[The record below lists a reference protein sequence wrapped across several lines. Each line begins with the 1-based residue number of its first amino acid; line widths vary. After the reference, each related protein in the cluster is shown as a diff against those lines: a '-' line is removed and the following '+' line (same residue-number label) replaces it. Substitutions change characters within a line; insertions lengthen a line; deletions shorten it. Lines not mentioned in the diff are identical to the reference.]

1 MVTLSFSISPK
12 NGSVKLAAFASGM
25 DTRIMAGMNTAGAL
39 LERDMKKKLSG
50 PGRFKGSTAGPISRL
65 GNFPGVVTGK
75 LRQSVGFNVS
85 RQSGGPL
92 LAVGPKAKYAPFLE
106 LGTRFM
112 PGGYPFVMPTWED
125 TGEKAI
131 NEIQKEVMRPL

>member
-12 NGSVKLAAFASGM
+12 NGSVKLATFASGM
-25 DTRIMAGMNTAGAL
+25 DNRIMAGMNTAGAI

-65 GNFPGVVTGK
+65 GNYPGVVTGK
-75 LRQSVGFNVS
+75 LRQSVGFKVTK
-85 RQSGGPL
+85 QSAGPL
-92 LAVGPKAKYAPFLE
+92 LVVGPKANYAPFLE
-106 LGTRFM
+106 LGTKFM

-125 TGEKAI
+125 TREKAVD
-131 NEIQKEVMRPL
+131 EIRKAVMRPL

>member
-1 MVTLSFSISPK
+1 
-12 NGSVKLAAFASGM
+12 
-25 DTRIMAGMNTAGAL
+25 MAGMNTAGAL

-85 RQSGGPL
+85 RQSAGPL
-92 LAVGPKAKYAPFLE
+92 LVVGPKAKYAVFLE

-125 TGEKAI
+125 KNENAI
-131 NEIQKEVMRPL
+131 GAIKKEVMRPL